1 MNKKLGT
8 FFITHVLRISMTE
21 LTFRNCQ
28 IKMYLDGIAVGVE
41 EEEQE
46 DAAEV
51 VRVRVRVTQLV
62 CDPIEQQIAAWK

>member
-1 MNKKLGT
+1 
-8 FFITHVLRISMTE
+8 
-21 LTFRNCQ
+21 
-28 IKMYLDGIAVGVE
+28 MYLNGIAVGVE

-62 CDPIEQQIAAWK
+62 CDSIEQQIAAWK

>member
-1 MNKKLGT
+1 MTKKVEGFL
-8 FFITHVLRISMTE
+8 ITRSSNFNDRINI
-21 LTFRNCQ
+21 RNYK
-28 IKMYLDGIAVGVE
+28 IKMYLNGIAVGVE

-62 CDPIEQQIAAWK
+62 CDSIEQQIAAWK